1 MSELTVEL
9 GQRSYPIYVEAGL
22 LSKAEGL
29 IAPHLRGRQVFVIAD
44 ETVEAL
50 HGETLQAGL
59 GKLESHWLTV
69 PSGEAS
75 KSLSQFSALVE
86 TVLSKAPERGDLV
99 IAFGGG
105 VIGDLAGYVA
115 ASVLRGLDF
124 IQIPTTLLSQV
135 DSSVGGK
142 TGINSAHGK
151 NLIGAFHQP
160 KAVLIDLDVLATLPK
175 REMQAGYAEVV
186 KYGLIDQP
194 DFYDWLEVHG
204 PNIVAL
210 GPETAEAIVRSCK
223 AKAQVVAEDE
233 RESGRRALLNLGHT
247 FAHAFEAAGA
257 YDGRILHGEAV
268 AIGMVCAHRL
278 SRDLGLASGQDLDR
292 LIRHLQQVGLPT
304 DLSRFDSISFSKDAL
319 WAAMAKD
326 KKVQAG
332 QIRFILTRGIGQA
345 FVSDGAAPEAVDQI
359 LDGLLA
365 NSN

>member
-1 MSELTVEL
+1 MSELSVEL

-22 LSKAEGL
+22 LSRAQAL
-29 IAPHLRGRQVFVIAD
+29 INPHLRGRQVFVIVD
-44 ETVEAL
+44 ETVEGL
-50 HGETLQAGL
+50 HGDTLRAGL
-59 GKLESHWLTV
+59 GDLTSHWLPV

-75 KSLSQFSALVE
+75 KSLPQFSALVE
-86 TVLSKAPERGDLV
+86 TILAKAPERGDLV

-204 PNIVAL
+204 NRVIAL
-210 GPETAEAIVRSCK
+210 GPETAEAIIRSCQ

-233 RESGRRALLNLGHT
+233 REGGRRALLNLGHT

-268 AIGMVCAHRL
+268 AVGMVCAHRL
-278 SRDLGLASGQDLDR
+278 SRDLGLASEQDLDR
-292 LIRHLQQVGLPT
+292 LVRHLGQVGLPT
-304 DLSRFDSISFSKDAL
+304 DLSRFDTIAFSKDAL

-332 QIRFILTRGIGQA
+332 QIRFILTHGIGQA
-345 FVSDGAAPEAVDQI
+345 FVSDGVPPEAVDQI
-359 LDGLLA
+359 LDALLP
-365 NSN
+365 S